1 MDTVNITL
9 KENQAQFILRILM
22 ENVSV
27 TGKEA
32 ALELVE
38 MVGAFEAV
46 VELPPVEIEEEKTDE
61 STDE

>member
-1 MDTVNITL
+1 METVNIVL
-9 KENQAQFILRILM
+9 KENQAQFILKILM
-22 ENVSV
+22 ENVNV

-38 MVGAFEAV
+38 MVEAFEAV
-46 VELPPVEIEEEKTDE
+46 VELPPLSNEGESNDE